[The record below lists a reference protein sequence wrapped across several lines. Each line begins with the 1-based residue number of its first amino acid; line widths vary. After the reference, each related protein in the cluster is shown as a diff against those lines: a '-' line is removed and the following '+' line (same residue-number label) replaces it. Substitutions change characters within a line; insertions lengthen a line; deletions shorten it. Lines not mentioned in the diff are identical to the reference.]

1 MHATRPSL
9 RTFLLLLLALLVLF
23 GAIWLVPLAD
33 GSQTPPADLTG
44 KAADRYLERAR
55 KEGAATI
62 FHSRYLLAQS
72 ALKRAR
78 TEANLALA
86 ERWGFRDFRRAE
98 DLLDIAQKQAFDLW
112 RETVLH
118 QARAEEEARLLIGR
132 AEETLGL
139 VSELL
144 EASLPTQA
152 TRSSFASAEMH
163 LFRARTYFT
172 ARRFDDAVGEARA
185 SLSAAEKAREG
196 SRARLQRYVDPA
208 NVALWRKWTEQAV
221 AASLSPPGV
230 SLVVVKEDHMLHLYR
245 KGRKAQTFAVELG
258 ARSVDQKLHAGDRA
272 TPEGLYRVVK
282 KKGRGQTKYTLAL
295 LLNYPND
302 EDRARFARLKAQ
314 GQITARTPIGGLIEI
329 HGHGG
334 QGFDWTD
341 GCVALPDP
349 EMERLYN
356 EVPVGTV
363 VAIVGADGDGGAF
376 RTLLRKAEASP

>member
-1 MHATRPSL
+1 MRASRPL
-9 RTFLLLLLALLVLF
+9 RTFLLFLFALGSLF
-23 GAIWLVPLAD
+23 GAVFLVPLAD

-44 KAADRYLERAR
+44 KAAGRFLEKAR
-55 KEGAATI
+55 KEGAGTI

-98 DLLDIAQKQAFDLW
+98 RLFDEAQKQAFGLW
-112 RETVLH
+112 RDTVRH
-118 QARAEEEARLLIGR
+118 QAKAQEEARLLMGQ
-132 AEETLGL
+132 AEETLAL

-152 TRSSFASAEMH
+152 TRASFASAEMH
-163 LFRARTYFT
+163 LFKARSYHE
-172 ARRFDDAVGEARA
+172 ARRFDEAVREARA

-196 SRARLQRYVDPA
+196 TKARLQRYVDPA
-208 NVALWRKWTEQAV
+208 NMALWKKWAQQAV

-230 SLVVVKEDHMLHLYR
+230 SLLVVKEDHQLHVYR
-245 KGRKAQTFAVELG
+245 NGRRTRTFTVELG

-272 TPEGLYRVVK
+272 TPEGLYRVIK

-295 LLNYPND
+295 LLNYPNE
-302 EDRARFARLKAQ
+302 EDRARFARLKVQ
-314 GQITARTPIGGLIEI
+314 GKITLRTGIGGLIEI

-349 EMERLYN
+349 QMETLYN

-376 RTLLRKAEASP
+376 RTLLRKAEASR

>member
-1 MHATRPSL
+1 MRSPRPTL
-9 RTFLLLLLALLVLF
+9 RTFLLLLLALLTLF
-23 GAIWLVPLAD
+23 ASVWIVPRTD
-33 GSQTPPADLTG
+33 GSQTPPADPAG
-44 KAADRYLERAR
+44 KAADRFLEKAR
-55 KEGAATI
+55 REGAGGI
-62 FHSRYLLAQS
+62 FHARYLLAQS

-78 TEANLALA
+78 TETNLALA

-98 DLLDIAQKQAFDLW
+98 KLLDEAQKQAFDLW

-118 QARAEEEARLLIGR
+118 QARAEEEARLLMGR

-152 TRSSFASAEMH
+152 TRSCFASAEMH

-172 ARRFDDAVGEARA
+172 ARRFDDAVREARA
-185 SLSAAEKAREG
+185 SLSAAEQAREG

-208 NVALWRKWTEQAV
+208 NVALWRKWTEKAV

-230 SLVVVKEDHMLHLYR
+230 SLLVVKEDHQLHVYR
-245 KGRKAQTFAVELG
+245 NGRKTRTFTVELG

-272 TPEGLYRVVK
+272 TPEGLYRVIK

-314 GQITARTPIGGLIEI
+314 GQLTPRTAIGGLIEI

-356 EVPVGTV
+356 EVPVGAV

>member
-1 MHATRPSL
+1 VHSSRPTL
-9 RTFLLLLLALLVLF
+9 RTFLLLLLALAALF
-23 GAIWLVPLAD
+23 VAIWVVPLAD

-44 KAADRYLERAR
+44 KAADRFLEKAR
-55 KEGAATI
+55 REGAPSL
-62 FHSRYLLAQS
+62 FHSRYILAQS

-98 DLLDIAQKQAFDLW
+98 RLFDEAQKLAFTLW
-112 RETVLH
+112 RDTVRH
-118 QARAEEEARLLIGR
+118 QALAQEEARLLMDR
-132 AEETLGL
+132 AQETLGL

-144 EASLPTQA
+144 EATLPTQA
-152 TRSSFASAEMH
+152 TRASFASAEMH
-163 LFRARTYFT
+163 LFKARSYFQ
-172 ARRFDDAVGEARA
+172 ARRFDDAIREARA
-185 SLSAAEKAREG
+185 SLSAAETAREG

-208 NVALWRKWTEQAV
+208 NVALWRRWTEQAI
-221 AASLSPPGV
+221 AASLSPPGI
-230 SLVVVKEDHMLHLYR
+230 SLLVVKEDHQLHVYR
-245 KGRKAQTFAVELG
+245 NGRRTRTFAVELG

-272 TPEGLYRVVK
+272 TPEGLYRVIK

-314 GQITARTPIGGLIEI
+314 GQITPRTAIGGLIEI

-363 VAIVGADGDGGAF
+363 VAIVGADGDGGTF
-376 RTLLRKAEASP
+376 RTLLRKAEASR